1 MLHEPLAV
9 VVLAK
14 LPQELEQLGGELR
27 VSHDGA
33 RPWRGLGARAYLQ
46 SRMQRTAR
54 VSGRSSG
61 MNPSRFGIDT
71 FGSECRSEEHT
82 SELQSRPHLVCRLLL
97 EKKKNV
103 HDPHAVSLE
112 HSWKRLS

>member
-61 MNPSRFGIDT
+61 MNPSRVGIHT
-71 FGSECRSEEHT
+71 FGSEGPSLTASAGMSPFTCRRDAETAET
-82 SELQSRPHLVCRLLL
+82 SSAVHGCGRTIR
-97 EKKKNV
+97 
-103 HDPHAVSLE
+103 HDP
-112 HSWKRLS
+112 R